1 MSSQRFG
8 VLGRTLGHSYSPII
22 HTTLAGLDYTSFE
35 KEPEE
40 IVPFLAS
47 SEWDGLNVTIP
58 YKRTVVPYLDELTER
73 AQRLGN
79 VNTIWRDDAGR
90 LHGDNT
96 DYLGFKMLVE
106 STRVDVSG
114 NTVLVLGAT
123 GGAGTTA
130 SIVLEDMGANVI
142 PVSRK
147 GNVTYNDLDAY
158 ADAVLIVNCTPVG
171 MYPSCPS
178 SPIDLGPF
186 TKLEAVCD
194 IVYNPARTGLIL
206 QAEKRGIPAVN
217 GLLMLVAQAAEADR
231 HFCGAMI
238 SAERIAEVTDLLTN
252 TEQNIALIGMP
263 GSGKTRVG
271 EQLANLLG
279 REHVD
284 IDKALQQ
291 RLGTSC
297 SSYILE
303 NGEAAFR
310 EQETI
315 VLSEIARSSR
325 LIISTGGG
333 IVTREE
339 NYPLLHQNSVIVM
352 LNRKLEE
359 LSHKDRPITARDGEY
374 KLAETRMPLYR
385 AWSDL
390 IIDSR
395 ESAESTARAITEIL
409 PTTLNC

>member
-22 HTTLAGLDYTSFE
+22 HATLAGLDYTSFE

-142 PVSRK
+142 TVSRK

-359 LSHKDRPITARDGEY
+359 LSHKDRPITARDGVY